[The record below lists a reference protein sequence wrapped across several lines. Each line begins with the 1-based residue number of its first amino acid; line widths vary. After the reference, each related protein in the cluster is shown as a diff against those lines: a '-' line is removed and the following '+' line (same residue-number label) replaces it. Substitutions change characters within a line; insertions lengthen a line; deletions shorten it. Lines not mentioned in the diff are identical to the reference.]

1 MRALLT
7 RPLSVA
13 ALHSRAQSLQAELTA
28 LAEAWPDPEGRRLLH
43 LAEAVAESTASDL
56 FRRQRLLAE
65 RAQAF
70 AEEMDFKLLY
80 SEDRSL
86 FAVGYN
92 LSQGRL
98 DSAHYDLLA
107 SESALTSYLA
117 VARGDVPKK
126 HWFQLG
132 RPLTRAAG
140 SVALLSWGGTMFEYL
155 MPRLLLPAVPE
166 TLLDDS
172 RRGAVARQIEYGRQ
186 CGVPWGVS
194 ESAFNV
200 VDAALNYQYQAFG
213 VPGLGLKRGLAKDLV
228 IAPYAT
234 ALAVMIAPRS
244 AVRNLRYLA
253 AEGGDGA
260 YGYYEAI
267 DYTRERLQPEAALRR
282 GEVLHGPPPR
292 DVADG
297 PGEPPAR
304 RADAAALP
312 GRADGVRRRAAA

>member
-1 MRALLT
+1 
-7 RPLSVA
+7 
-13 ALHSRAQSLQAELTA
+13 
-28 LAEAWPDPEGRRLLH
+28 
-43 LAEAVAESTASDL
+43 
-56 FRRQRLLAE
+56 
-65 RAQAF
+65 
-70 AEEMDFKLLY
+70 MDFKLLY

-234 ALAVMIAPRS
+234 ALAVMIRAAFGGTKSPPFGRGG
-244 AVRNLRYLA
+244 RRRRLRLLRGHRLHARTA
-253 AEGGDGA
+253 A
-260 YGYYEAI
+260 
-267 DYTRERLQPEAALRR
+267 TEAALRR
-282 GEVLHGPPPR
+282 GEVLHGPPPGH
-292 DVADG
+292 VADG
-297 PGEPPAR
+297 PGELPAR
-304 RADAAALP
+304 RADAAAFP
-312 GRADGVRRRAAA
+312 GRADGARRRVAARGVHGAGSAAGAYASPTRRRCGRRPKTATTP